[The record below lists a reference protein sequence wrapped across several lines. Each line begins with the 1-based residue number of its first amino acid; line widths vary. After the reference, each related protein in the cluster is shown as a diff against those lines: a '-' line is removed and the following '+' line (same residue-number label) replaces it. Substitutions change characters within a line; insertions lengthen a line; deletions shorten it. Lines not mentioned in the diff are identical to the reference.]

1 MSEDSEIDYVLSGNL
16 IHSTDENPLVV
27 LENGLI
33 GVTKE
38 GKISFVDMISN
49 LETLKKQYN
58 FTQTDITIL
67 DKCQF
72 LMPGFVD
79 GSTNPGQITNIG
91 LIANHSEV
99 DWLTQ
104 YYFPKESELNDLKLA
119 SKTFSE
125 AVQIS
130 LRCGTTTA
138 VYRTSINNSTAF
150 ELCKV
155 AKKHG
160 QSAFVG
166 KTSVNVNPFDTNYC
180 EVVNI
185 TQNAKKCVEEI
196 IKYKD
201 DRIYPMICPLEA
213 SYCTPDIIKELS
225 KTAEKFNCPVQINA
239 SKTSD
244 ENELIKDL
252 FGIYHSSLDMLNR
265 CGTLQ
270 NTTSIVHGLYFT
282 DDELL
287 LASSKKVSIVHTP
300 QADIERGF
308 GLLPT
313 RKIMERGINV
323 CLGSDVA
330 NGTSFSMFKA
340 MRSAVNVSQT
350 RRINMKE
357 PFHHSVLTHE
367 EAFRMA
373 TLNGAKSVGAADLV
387 GNFLPGKYFD
397 ALFIDLC
404 SRKNKIHREENE
416 LFHVSLAR
424 FFACGNEHNIVK
436 VYVSGK
442 VVVNNPENKSVEV
455 Y

>member
-1 MSEDSEIDYVLSGNL
+1 MSEHSKIDYVISGNL
-16 IHSTDENPLVV
+16 IHSTNENPLVV

-33 GVTKE
+33 GVTKK
-38 GKISFVDMISN
+38 GKIAFVDMKLN
-49 LETLKKQYN
+49 LETLKNQYS
-58 FTQTDITIL
+58 FKQTDITEL
-67 DKCQF
+67 DKCQL

-91 LIANHSEV
+91 LYDNHSEV
-99 DWLTQ
+99 DWLSQ
-104 YYFPKESELNDLKLA
+104 YYFPKESELNDIKFA
-119 SKTFSE
+119 NERFSE

-138 VYRTSINNSTAF
+138 IYRTSTNSSTAF
-150 ELCKV
+150 ELCEV
-155 AKKHG
+155 AKKYG

-166 KTSVNVNPFDTNYC
+166 KSSFNVNPFDINHC
-180 EVVNI
+180 EVTNVA
-185 TQNAKKCVEEI
+185 QNAKKCVEEI

-201 DRIYPMICPLEA
+201 KRIYPILCPLEP
-213 SYCTPDIIKELS
+213 SYFTPDVMKELS
-225 KTAEKFNCPVQINA
+225 KTAEKFNCPIQINA

-244 ENELIKDL
+244 ENELIKNL
-252 FGIYHSSLDMLNR
+252 FENYHSSLDMLNR
-265 CGTLQ
+265 CGILQ
-270 NTTSIVHGLYFT
+270 STTSIVHGLYFA

-308 GLLPT
+308 GMLPT

-340 MRSAVNVSQT
+340 MRSAVKVSQT
-350 RRINMKE
+350 RHINNE
-357 PFHHSVLTHE
+357 PFHYSALTRA

-373 TLNGAKSVGAADLV
+373 TLNGAKSVGAANLV

-397 ALFIDLC
+397 ALLVDL
-404 SRKNKIHREENE
+404 SSSKNKIHREQNE
-416 LFHVSLAR
+416 HFHVSVAR
-424 FFACGNEHNIVK
+424 FLACGNEHNIVS

-442 VVVNNPENKSVEV
+442 VVVNNPENSNNEV
-455 Y
+455 D